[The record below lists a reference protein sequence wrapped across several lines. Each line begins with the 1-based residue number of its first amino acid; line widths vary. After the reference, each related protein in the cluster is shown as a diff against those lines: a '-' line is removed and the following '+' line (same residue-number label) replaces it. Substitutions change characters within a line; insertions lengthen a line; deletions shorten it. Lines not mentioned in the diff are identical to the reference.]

1 MKKVQVSMESVD
13 KDKAALIAGIE
24 TDAHADVERIIK
36 EAEDQ
41 AAERRKFAEKRI
53 ESLLNDARQK
63 TQEQAEAVKRKILS
77 ATELEVKR
85 RSMRVRDIVM
95 HNILDRVEKKLNSM
109 TGDADYRSVLAGW
122 IAEAAI
128 GLDTESAQINA
139 SQKERT
145 LIDDRMLSEVKRKI
159 HAQTGRQIALTLSDE
174 QPFISQGVVLT
185 AAGGR
190 TAFNNQVK
198 TRMSRSQR
206 EIRMLIYNALFKDD
220 RKEQL

>member
-1 MKKVQVSMESVD
+1 MESVD
-13 KDKAALIAGIE
+13 KEKAALISGIE
-24 TDAHADVERIIK
+24 TDAHAEVERIIK

-63 TQEQAEAVKRKILS
+63 AQEQAESVKRKILS

-85 RSMRVRDIVM
+85 RSMRVRDVVM
-95 HNILDRVEKKLNSM
+95 HDILDRVEKKLNSM

-122 IAEAAI
+122 ITEAAI
-128 GLDTESAQINA
+128 GLDAESIQINA

-145 LIDDRMLSEVKRKI
+145 LIDDRMLSEVKRRI
-159 HAQTGRQIALTLSDE
+159 HAQTGRQIAMRLSDE

-206 EIRMLIYNALFKDD
+206 EIRMLIYNTLFKDD